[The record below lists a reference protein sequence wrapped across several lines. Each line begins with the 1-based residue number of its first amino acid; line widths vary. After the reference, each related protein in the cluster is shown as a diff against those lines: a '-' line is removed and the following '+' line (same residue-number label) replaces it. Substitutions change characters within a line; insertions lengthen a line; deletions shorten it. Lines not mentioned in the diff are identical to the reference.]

1 MSANID
7 VFAPQKLHSDL
18 RRTPL
23 SELSAL
29 HQRVT
34 ELEQEVKELKNK
46 INQYTTPKSTIPY
59 RHLKEYD

>member
-46 INQYTTPKSTIPY
+46 INQTTKSTIPY

>member
-18 RRTPL
+18 RHTPL

-46 INQYTTPKSTIPY
+46 INHPTKSTIPY

>member
-7 VFAPQKLHSDL
+7 VFAPQKLHTDL

-46 INQYTTPKSTIPY
+46 INKTPPQKQSIPY

>member
-46 INQYTTPKSTIPY
+46 INKTPQKQPIPY

>member
-46 INQYTTPKSTIPY
+46 INQYKTPKSTIPY